1 MYLQMHDD
9 WTSEPNY
16 PGFTTDEFASVG
28 KTPMPLKK
36 VYALNGTCSV
46 VLPSALLKSTGQG
59 WLQALKDAIGQ
70 YNQIAQGK
78 KKTPQEQVDAAKFT
92 QYGGTKSQMAD
103 ASAAIAVISKWAALG
118 TAVYALIATI
128 ANTIINNKAMSWYN
142 ANKFGV
148 QDLCAMNAQQV
159 ADQLNAIDLTYA
171 NLLEQRSQMTIGNIL
186 GRSNIS
192 VEIAALS
199 QYRLVYQQH
208 LDSLTGK
215 KADLG
220 KIAAI
225 VGIIAAARNFF

>member
-1 MYLQMHDD
+1 MYLQMHDN

-46 VLPSALLKSTGQG
+46 ILPSALLKTTGQG

-70 YNQIAQGK
+70 YNMIAQGK
-78 KKTPQEQVDAAKFT
+78 KDTPQEQVDKSKFA
-92 QYGGTKSQMAD
+92 QSGQKSMGNASSAINVVTKW
-103 ASAAIAVISKWAALG
+103 VALG
-118 TAVYALIATI
+118 TAVYALIATT
-128 ANTIINNKAMSWYN
+128 ANTIINNKSMSWYN

-148 QDLCAMNAQQV
+148 QNLCAMNAQQV

-171 NLLEQRSQMTIGNIL
+171 NLLEQRSQMTIGNVV
-186 GRSNIS
+186 GRANVS

-220 KIAAI
+220 KIATI

>member
-1 MYLQMHDD
+1 MYLQMHDN

-28 KTPMPLKK
+28 KKPMPLKK

-46 VLPSALLKSTGQG
+46 VLPSALLKTTGQG
-59 WLQALKDAIGQ
+59 WLQALKDVIGQ
-70 YNQIAQGK
+70 YNMIAQGK
-78 KKTPQEQVDAAKFT
+78 KDTPQEQVDKSKFA
-92 QYGGTKSQMAD
+92 QSGQKSMGNASSAINIVTKW
-103 ASAAIAVISKWAALG
+103 VALG
-118 TAVYALIATI
+118 TAVYALIATT

-171 NLLEQRSQMTIGNIL
+171 NLLEQRSQMTIGNVV
-186 GRSNIS
+186 GRANVS

-199 QYRLVYQQH
+199 QYRLVYQQQ

>member
-28 KTPMPLKK
+28 KKPMPLKK

-46 VLPSALLKSTGQG
+46 VLPSALLKTTGQG

-70 YNQIAQGK
+70 YDKIAKGK
-78 KKTPQEQVDAAKFT
+78 KDTPQEQVDKSKFGQT
-92 QYGGTKSQMAD
+92 GQKSMGNA
-103 ASAAIAVISKWAALG
+103 ASAINVVTKWAAFG
-118 TAVYALIATI
+118 TAVYALIATT
-128 ANTIINNKAMSWYN
+128 ANTIINNKAMTWYN

-171 NLLEQRSQMTIGNIL
+171 NLLEQRSQMTLGNVIGRANV
-186 GRSNIS
+186 S

-225 VGIIAAARNFF
+225 VGIVAAARNFF